1 MSTSTTSDHRIPA
14 VERALQALD
23 LLCAGGPAPGVR
35 EVAARLGVPRS
46 TTYRILNTL
55 EAHGVARRDAAGRYT
70 PGPRLLA
77 YARAVPQGADL
88 VTLAMPVLEEL
99 AREARATA
107 KLSVLD
113 GDAALVVAVAPGPG
127 AYSVATQVGRRF
139 PLHAGAASKVLAAH
153 APEPARARLLA
164 GKLPRATPRTITDP
178 RTLAEVLAKA
188 RREGIATDLAE
199 FVDGV
204 HAMAAPVFGPEGDCV
219 AAISIAHL
227 PTEPPERLAVIEAA
241 IRAAAQ
247 RLGRGLGGGAERSPP
262 DSPAA

>member
-23 LLCAGGPAPGVR
+23 LLCAGGPPPGIR
-35 EVAARLGVPRS
+35 EIAQRLGVPRS

-55 EAHGVARRDAAGRYT
+55 EAHGVARRDGAGCYT

-88 VTLAMPVLEEL
+88 ATLAAPVLEEL
-99 AREARATA
+99 AREAGATA

-139 PLHAGAASKVLAAH
+139 PLHAGAASKVLAANLPD
-153 APEPARARLLA
+153 AARARLLRGRLA
-164 GKLPRATPRTITDP
+164 RATARTITD
-178 RTLAEVLAKA
+178 RQALAEVLARVRA
-188 RREGIATDLAE
+188 QGLATDHAE
-199 FVDGV
+199 FVEGV
-204 HAMAAPVFGPEGDCV
+204 HAMAAPVWQADGACA
-219 AAISIAHL
+219 AAISIVHL
-227 PTEPPERLAVIEAA
+227 PAEPPERLALIEAA
-241 IRAAAQ
+241 LRRAAR
-247 RLGRGLGGGAERSPP
+247 RLSSAIGGTA
-262 DSPAA
+262 PAG